1 MKSLSNQSLRR
12 KVSQVSYEEKRHTDS
27 IMAVTIST
35 PARAVAMVH
44 CQQISNDKPAWGAIV
59 DQSNSTSDTQTSRR
73 YSFYAV
79 IPWIIGSALFVS
91 YVLVITGHL
100 EYSDLLAN
108 LVIIS
113 GALLIANGAV
123 LSRKKRNV
131 LYDLIHREEQAPTR
145 TIKEREFLEFKL
157 EIMENLYSQSGS
169 LHSGK
174 RKQMLDEMEGIRK
187 RIDKLPKDSK
197 QLAQKYLASVVIDA
211 SDNTEAGTLL
221 IVIGTLGLAAIKL
234 VEMVVHHQ

>member
-1 MKSLSNQSLRR
+1 M
-12 KVSQVSYEEKRHTDS
+12 
-27 IMAVTIST
+27 
-35 PARAVAMVH
+35 
-44 CQQISNDKPAWGAIV
+44 V
-59 DQSNSTSDTQTSRR
+59 DQSNSTSDTQTSKHF
-73 YSFYAV
+73 SFYTV

-123 LSRKKRNV
+123 LSRRKRKA
-131 LYDLIHREEQAPTR
+131 LYDLINQEEQTPTR
-145 TIKEREFLEFKL
+145 AIREREFLEFKL
-157 EIMENLYSQSGS
+157 EVMENLYSQSAS
-169 LHSGK
+169 LHSEK
-174 RKQMLDEMEGIRK
+174 REQMLGEIENLRR
-187 RIDKLPKDSK
+187 RIDGLPKDSR

-234 VEMVVHHQ
+234 VEMAVHHQ